1 MYSEVDEAADVISKE
16 KLVADFKV
24 VVADAEALL
33 KATASD
39 AGEKVVAAREKIQS
53 SLVEA
58 KAQLA
63 RAEAAIID
71 RTKQAARATDQ
82 YVHDNPWKAVGISA
96 CVGLVIGVLI
106 ARR

>member
-1 MYSEVDEAADVISKE
+1 MYSEVDEAVDVSKE

-33 KATASD
+33 RATASD
-39 AGEKVVAAREKIQS
+39 AGEKVAAAREKIQS
-53 SLVEA
+53 SLVDA
-58 KAQLA
+58 KVQLA
-63 RAEAAIID
+63 RAEAAIVD
-71 RTKQAARATDQ
+71 KTRQAVRVTDE

>member
-1 MYSEVDEAADVISKE
+1 MYSEVDEVADASKE

-33 KATASD
+33 RATASD

-53 SLVEA
+53 SLAEA
-58 KAQLA
+58 RVQLA
-63 RAEAAIID
+63 QAEAAIID
-71 RTKQAARATDQ
+71 KTRQAARVTDE

-96 CVGLVIGVLI
+96 CAGLVIGVLI

>member
-1 MYSEVDEAADVISKE
+1 MYSEVDEVADASKE
-16 KLVADFKV
+16 KLVADFRV

-33 KATASD
+33 RATASD

-53 SLVEA
+53 SLAEA
-58 KAQLA
+58 KVQLA
-63 RAEAAIID
+63 QAEAAIMD
-71 RTKQAARATDQ
+71 KTRQAARATDR

>member
-1 MYSEVDEAADVISKE
+1 MYSEVDEAADISKE

-33 KATASD
+33 RATASD
-39 AGEKVVAAREKIQS
+39 ASEKVVAAREKIQS

-58 KAQLA
+58 KVQLA
-63 RAEAAIID
+63 RAETAIID
-71 RTKQAARATDQ
+71 KTRQAARAADQ
-82 YVHDNPWKAVGISA
+82 YVHDNPWKAVGVSA
-96 CVGLVIGVLI
+96 FVGLVIGVLI

>member
-1 MYSEVDEAADVISKE
+1 MYSEVDEAVDVNRE

-33 KATASD
+33 RATAND
-39 AGEKVVAAREKIQS
+39 AGEKVVAAREKIQA

-71 RTKQAARATDQ
+71 KTKQAARATDEF
-82 YVHDNPWKAVGISA
+82 VHDNPWKAVGISA

>member
-1 MYSEVDEAADVISKE
+1 MFSEADEAIDVNKE

-33 KATASD
+33 RATASD
-39 AGEKVVAAREKIQS
+39 AGEKVVVAREKIQS
-53 SLVEA
+53 SLAEA
-58 KAQLA
+58 KVQLA
-63 RAEAAIID
+63 RAEAAIVD
-71 RTKQAARATDQ
+71 KTKQAARVTDQ

>member
-1 MYSEVDEAADVISKE
+1 MYSEVDEVADASKE

-33 KATASD
+33 RATAND

-58 KAQLA
+58 KVQLA

-71 RTKQAARATDQ
+71 KTRQAARATDR

-106 ARR
+106 VRR

>member
-1 MYSEVDEAADVISKE
+1 MYSEVGEAVDVNKE

-33 KATASD
+33 RATASD
-39 AGEKVVAAREKIQS
+39 AGEKVAAAREKIQS
-53 SLVEA
+53 SLVDA
-58 KAQLA
+58 KVQLA
-63 RAEAAIID
+63 RAEAAIVD
-71 RTKQAARATDQ
+71 KTKQAARVTDE

>member
-1 MYSEVDEAADVISKE
+1 MYSEVDEAADISKG

-24 VVADAEALL
+24 VVADAESLL
-33 KATASD
+33 RATAND
-39 AGEKVVAAREKIQS
+39 AGEKVTAAREKIQS

-58 KAQLA
+58 KMQLA

-71 RTKQAARATDQ
+71 TTKQAARATDQ

>member
-1 MYSEVDEAADVISKE
+1 MYSEVGEAVDVNKE

>member
-1 MYSEVDEAADVISKE
+1 MYSEVYDAPDVTKE

-33 KATASD
+33 KATAND
-39 AGEKVVAAREKIQS
+39 AGEKVVAARDRIQV
-53 SLVEA
+53 SLNDA
-58 KAQLA
+58 KVRLAQ
-63 RAEAAIID
+63 AEAAIVD
-71 RTKQAARATDQ
+71 KTRQAARVTDQ

>member
-1 MYSEVDEAADVISKE
+1 MYSEVDEAADAISKE

-63 RAEAAIID
+63 KAEAAIID

>member
-1 MYSEVDEAADVISKE
+1 MYSEIDEAADVSKE

-33 KATASD
+33 RATAND

-53 SLVEA
+53 SLVDA
-58 KAQLA
+58 KVQLA
-63 RAEAAIID
+63 RAEAVIIEK
-71 RTKQAARATDQ
+71 TKQAARATDQ
-82 YVHDNPWKAVGISA
+82 YVHDNPWKAVGVSA

>member
-1 MYSEVDEAADVISKE
+1 MYSEVYEAADVSKE

-33 KATASD
+33 RATASD

-71 RTKQAARATDQ
+71 KTKQAARATDQ

-106 ARR
+106 VRR